1 MNKLT
6 KIIIRIPNAI
16 WRRLLSQP
24 IKIFLSYFYCV
35 KFGRKPIFVG
45 FPVFRGDG
53 QIEFGDD
60 CVLVSNKLGNPVGL
74 VRPCIIGTLDN
85 ANGQLGTVTVGDRF
99 RASGVA
105 IWAQTSVTI
114 GNDVMIGA
122 NVTIVDSDFHATDL
136 NLRKHGHKAASS
148 KPIVIE
154 DHVWIGMNV
163 VILKGVTIGRG
174 AVIGANCVVSKDV
187 PANRT
192 LVSAGNRLI

>member
-1 MNKLT
+1 MT
-6 KIIIRIPNAI
+6 V
-16 WRRLLSQP
+16 
-24 IKIFLSYFYCV
+24 FLSYFYGV

-74 VRPCIIGTLDN
+74 FRPCIIGTLDN
-85 ANGQLGTVTVGDRF
+85 VNGQFGMVKVGDRF
-99 RASGVA
+99 KASGVV
-105 IWAQTSVTI
+105 IWAQTKVII
-114 GNDVMIGA
+114 GNDVMVGA
-122 NVTIVDSDFHATDL
+122 NVTITDSDFHATEL
-136 NLRKHGHKAASS
+136 NFRKNGHKAAAS

-163 VILKGVTIGRG
+163 VVLKGVTIGRG

-187 PANRT
+187 PPNGT
-192 LVSAGNRLI
+192 LVSAANRLL